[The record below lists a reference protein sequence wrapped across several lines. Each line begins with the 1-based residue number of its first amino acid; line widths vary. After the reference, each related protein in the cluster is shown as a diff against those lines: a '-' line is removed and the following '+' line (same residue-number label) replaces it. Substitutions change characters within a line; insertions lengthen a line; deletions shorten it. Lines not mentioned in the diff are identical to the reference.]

1 MKSIDK
7 IKARDPT
14 YARRTSPDAVSA
26 MVRVMVTIESAAL
39 RTQLL
44 QAARW
49 DAEYGSSLSNHL
61 PMALTALARLGAS
74 DERLAA
80 FAERYAQKLHAA
92 PPAEAWP
99 AGEAWRALLGQPRA
113 WPAYR
118 ALWREWIDT
127 EGAADVLSQ
136 ALPTLMQG
144 AGAAAFHG
152 PLRAAYAL
160 AANHAEELADALAY
174 WSCRWFAC
182 GAADGEGSN
191 ADTAAVLNTLDWA
204 GELRD
209 DPLIA
214 QRMAQAAAHPRFA
227 PALARWRVDAHI
239 TLPRLAMLAAERYAA
254 RAEFTVLHLVTSAH
268 AMSVLLPW
276 LHAEDRLTALRH
288 YAGAAA
294 AAWATLPRDNK
305 GAPLQVSVLPW
316 TEIAARAIASDD
328 DHVIKLV
335 DSCRELEHSQGGA
348 VWSRAASRAVAEIA

>member
-1 MKSIDK
+1 MTSIDT
-7 IKARDPT
+7 P
-14 YARRTSPDAVSA
+14 
-26 MVRVMVTIESAAL
+26 AL
-39 RTQLL
+39 RNQLL
-44 QAARW
+44 HAARW

-74 DERLAA
+74 DERRAEFAA
-80 FAERYAQKLHAA
+80 RYASKLHAA
-92 PPAEAWP
+92 PPPAPWP

-118 ALWREWIDT
+118 ALWRGWIDD
-127 EGAADVLSQ
+127 EGAPAVLAQ

-144 AGAAAFHG
+144 AAAAAFHG
-152 PLRAAYAL
+152 PIRAAYAL

-191 ADTAAVLNTLDWA
+191 ADTAAVLATLDLA
-204 GELRD
+204 AELKD
-209 DPLIA
+209 APLIA
-214 QRMAQAAAHPRFA
+214 QQMAQAAAHPRFA

-268 AMSVLLPW
+268 AVRVLLPR
-276 LHAEDRLTALRH
+276 LHAEDRLPALRH

-294 AAWATLPRDNK
+294 AAWATLPRDHK
-305 GAPLQVSVLPW
+305 GAPLQISLLPW
-316 TEIAARAIASDD
+316 TEISARAIESDD

-335 DSCRELEHSQGGA
+335 DSCRELESSQGGA
-348 VWSRAASRAVAEIA
+348 VWSRAASRAVAEAA